1 MTHPHARDLTISRGA
16 FARLPNSQEKEREK
30 VEDVRERGVQ
40 AVVIRSVVIANFV
53 QASDC

>member
-40 AVVIRSVVIANFV
+40 AIVIRSVVIANFV